1 MRGRHLAQIIWRPAV
16 SNQEAL
22 ATQHDVRH
30 VEFAIVFAAESAA
43 NSVTDGVSLVVHK
56 NKKTD
61 DIKCAC

>member
-16 SNQEAL
+16 SDQEAL

-43 NSVTDGVSLVVHK
+43 NSVTDGVSRVDHK
-56 NKKTD
+56 NKKIG
-61 DIKCAC
+61 DIKSAF